1 MNNTDQDTVLR
12 AMEKARRILREYI
25 ASGSHDAT
33 RTVHRLTA
41 VLDRDDV
48 VLALDRMKRR

>member
-12 AMEKARRILREYI
+12 AMEEARRILREYI

-33 RTVHRLTA
+33 RTVHRLIA
-41 VLDRDDV
+41 VLDTDDV